1 MRTRQVIGALVIVF
15 LAATFAPAPGNAQ
28 GIPPDPG
35 LPGPFPVDQFNFTL
49 QSLGAT
55 VFYPGAGGVVAAGGP
70 FPGLVLGHGFAR
82 ARAQHAN
89 NGVFLASHGT
99 IVVTVDFPN
108 PLSPDFDAWAAQISA
123 ALDWLEAENAN
134 PTSRFYGQID
144 TNRFGVL
151 GHSAGGMATWVAAGQ
166 DSRIKAIMP
175 LDPVPGQGA
184 DPNALGAGLTMPSA
198 WVAAPGSSCNAS
210 ANYQQVYPPTVA
222 AQKAQYVVASAT
234 HCDFED
240 PTNFLCTITCGGASD
255 ARRQIWRRYAVS
267 WLKYYL
273 QGDTGYFYY
282 SHGGGLA
289 ADLAAGRLT
298 PATAR
303 NTEPRGA
310 SAQVAI
316 SGGAVSLA
324 WQPYPVTPLAGYAI
338 YRRLLPNPTGQMIA
352 TPGMIGSYL
361 DSGLPAGQYEYVLR
375 SRDTAGNEHQP
386 LALPVL
392 DVPCYDFDVAPAACD
407 GQVDAL
413 DLQAVSLAWQTQPG
427 DPGYDPRFDVDS
439 DQRITIADVQR
450 FASEWGWPG

>member
-15 LAATFAPAPGNAQ
+15 LAATFAPASGNAQ

-282 SHGGGLA
+282 SHGDGLA

-298 PATAR
+298 NATAR

-338 YRRLLPNPTGQMIA
+338 YRRLLPNPRRSVDRHPRHDWQL
-352 TPGMIGSYL
+352 SRQR
-361 DSGLPAGQYEYVLR
+361 PAGRPIRVCAPQPR
-375 SRDTAGNEHQP
+375 HGRQRTPSAG
-386 LALPVL
+386 
-392 DVPCYDFDVAPAACD
+392 AA
-407 GQVDAL
+407 GA
-413 DLQAVSLAWQTQPG
+413 
-427 DPGYDPRFDVDS
+427 
-439 DQRITIADVQR
+439 
-450 FASEWGWPG
+450 